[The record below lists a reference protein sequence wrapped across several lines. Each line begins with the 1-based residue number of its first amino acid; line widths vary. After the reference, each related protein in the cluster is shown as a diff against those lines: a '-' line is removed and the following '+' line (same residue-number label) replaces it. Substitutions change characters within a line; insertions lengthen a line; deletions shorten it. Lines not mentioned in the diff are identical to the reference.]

1 MSFAALGVAPSLVE
15 SLDRL
20 SITEPTSVQR
30 VAIPAQS
37 GGRSL
42 VVVAQTGSGKT
53 LAYGVPLLQRLREIE
68 DAEGVVTER
77 GRPRGLVLTAT
88 RELVEQ
94 TTTALKSVA
103 HGVKLRVRAVSGGQG
118 GRETGQRLKDP
129 ADVLVANP
137 PRLRA
142 LLDQG
147 LVSLAD
153 VRVCV
158 LDEADTLCAPGEKA
172 TVDALLLRL
181 PPTTQVALY
190 SATLPEAIRHWALT
204 LPQKPTLL
212 LAKDAHIAPATVRI
226 HNIRT
231 RPSERA
237 DAAHDA
243 LVAMARDS
251 RGILF
256 ANRRETA
263 DEAAQILTERG
274 HAVIVVHGGQL
285 PRERRAHLD
294 AFRAGTGRILVTT
307 ELGGRGLDLVGLTF
321 VMNWELPERPSE
333 YLHRIGRVG
342 RQGAKGDVYN
352 LVTEGDATLMKE
364 VERLTRGGRLD
375 TGEALRA
382 PRVRP
387 PKPGP
392 GETVRRAAPKG
403 NAPRSA
409 PKHNPK
415 SGGKSDPP
423 PRKRPTERGAGER
436 RIGHKSGRKA

>member
-1 MSFAALGVAPSLVE
+1 MSFSALGVALPLVE
-15 SLDRL
+15 SLQRL
-20 SITEPTSVQR
+20 GITEPTSVQR
-30 VAIPAQS
+30 IAIPAQS

-53 LAYGVPLLQRLREIE
+53 LAYGVPMLQRLREIE
-68 DAEGVVTER
+68 DAEGAVTDR

-94 TTTALKSVA
+94 GTTALKSVA
-103 HGVKLRVRAVSGGQG
+103 HGVKLRVRAVTGGQG

-129 ADVLVANP
+129 ADILVANP
-137 PRLRA
+137 PRLQA

-147 LVSLAD
+147 LVKLD
-153 VRVCV
+153 DIRVCV
-158 LDEADTLCAPGEKA
+158 LDEADTLCAPGEKRV
-172 TVDALLLRL
+172 VDAIIARL
-181 PPTTQVALY
+181 PHTAQLAMY

-212 LAKDAHIAPATVRI
+212 LAKDAHIAPSSVRI
-226 HNIRT
+226 RNVRT
-231 RPSERA
+231 RPNERA

-243 LVAMARDS
+243 LVAMPRES

-263 DEAAQILTERG
+263 DEAAQVLTERG
-274 HAVIVVHGGQL
+274 HDVIIVHGGQL
-285 PRERRAHLD
+285 PRERKAHLD
-294 AFRAGTGRILVTT
+294 AFRAGQGRVLVTT
-307 ELGGRGLDLVGLTF
+307 ELGGRGLDLTGLAF
-321 VMNWELPERPSE
+321 VMNWEMPERPSE

-342 RQGAKGDVYN
+342 RQGAQGEVVN
-352 LVTEGDATLMKE
+352 LVTEKDATLMKE

-387 PKPGP
+387 PKLAPLQNRRASPGKGEPGP
-392 GETVRRAAPKG
+392 K
-403 NAPRSA
+403 
-409 PKHNPK
+409 
-415 SGGKSDPP
+415 
-423 PRKRPTERGAGER
+423 KRPTERGAGER